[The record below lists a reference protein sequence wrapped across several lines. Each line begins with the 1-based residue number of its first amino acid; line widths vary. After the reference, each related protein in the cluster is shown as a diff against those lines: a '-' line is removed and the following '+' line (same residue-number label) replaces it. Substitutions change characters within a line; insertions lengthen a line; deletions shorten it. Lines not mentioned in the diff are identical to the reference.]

1 MSSNL
6 SPAARFLLF
15 AAAFVVIVAGMKQAA
30 SLLVPFLLS
39 VFIAMLCSPLLA
51 WLKAWRVPSGLAIT
65 LIILMVIAAGI
76 LMGAVVGGSVTGFSD
91 NLPHYEARLQQMI
104 GGLVSWLSSF
114 GLQLDGEQIR
124 EMVNPGVAMKLAG
137 NLLAGFGN
145 TMANAFMIL
154 LTVVFILAEE
164 AGFGA
169 KLVQARGG
177 NTAALEALERFNHA
191 INNYMGLKTLISL
204 LTGLLAYVLLLII
217 GVDYTIMWGLL
228 AFLFNF
234 VPTVGS
240 ILAAVPVVLLAL
252 VQLGPLSALWTAI
265 GYLVINTVVGNG
277 VEPKVM
283 GKGLNLSPLVVF
295 LSLVFWGWVLGPV
308 GMLLSIPLTI
318 VVKIA
323 LEHNDDTRWIGLLL
337 GGGAVDES
345 NVAADPVALQSS
357 EGDGGVGSQ
366 KSEV

>member
-1 MSSNL
+1 MSTNF
-6 SPAARFLLF
+6 SPMVRFLLF
-15 AAAFVVIVAGMKQAA
+15 TAAFVIVVAGMKQAA

-51 WLKAWRVPSGLAIT
+51 WLKARKVPSGLAIT
-65 LIILMVIAAGI
+65 LIILMVIAAGT
-76 LMGAVVGGSVTGFSD
+76 LVGAVVGGSVKGFSE
-91 NLPHYEARLQQMI
+91 NLPLYEARLQQMI
-104 GGLVSWLSSF
+104 GGVISWLSGF
-114 GLQLDGEQIR
+114 GLELQSEQIR
-124 EMVNPGVAMKLAG
+124 EMADPGIAMKLAG
-137 NLLAGFGN
+137 NLLAGLGN

-154 LTVVFILAEE
+154 LTVIFILAEE

-177 NTAALEALERFNHA
+177 NTAALQALERFSHA
-191 INNYMGLKTLISL
+191 VNSYMGLKTLVSL
-204 LTGLLAYVLLLII
+204 FTGLVVYIWLLIL
-217 GVDYTIMWGLL
+217 GVDYAIMWGLL

-240 ILAAVPVVLLAL
+240 ILAAVPAVLLAL

-265 GYLVINTVVGNG
+265 GYLVINAVVGNG
-277 VEPKVM
+277 IEPRLM

-318 VVKIA
+318 MVKIA
-323 LEHNDDTRWIGLLL
+323 LENNPDTRWIGLLL
-337 GGGAVDES
+337 GGGNAVD
-345 NVAADPVALQSS
+345 SS
-357 EGDGGVGSQ
+357 IEFDSMPAHSGEDGS
-366 KSEV
+366 